1 MLWEITR
8 GNHIIPPSPFFE
20 QYTNELKLWDD
31 MTLKGQTTFFLVV
44 LLLLIAA
51 SALSIAHQIST
62 VSYLEQEHS
71 VTKNQLAELMKEWE
85 ALTFERWMLLNLGT
99 FPRNASLLNATDN
112 IETFVFYS
120 SDVSKEDLASR
131 FDLLAEDLNIT
142 VAYLEL
148 ANQTSFNTL
157 EGMCD
162 EAGFPQPNQSQS
174 YMVTLNSSKMICL
187 SLEQV
192 DDEVFI
198 KCVEYLRLS
207 TPQA

>member
-1 MLWEITR
+1 
-8 GNHIIPPSPFFE
+8 
-20 QYTNELKLWDD
+20 

-51 SALSIAHQIST
+51 SALSIAHHIST

-71 VTKNQLAELMKEWE
+71 VTKNQLSELMKEWE

-131 FDLLAEDLNIT
+131 FDLFAEDLNIT

-162 EAGFPQPNQSQS
+162 EAGFPQPNQSQT
-174 YMVTLNSSKMICL
+174 YMVILNSSKMICL